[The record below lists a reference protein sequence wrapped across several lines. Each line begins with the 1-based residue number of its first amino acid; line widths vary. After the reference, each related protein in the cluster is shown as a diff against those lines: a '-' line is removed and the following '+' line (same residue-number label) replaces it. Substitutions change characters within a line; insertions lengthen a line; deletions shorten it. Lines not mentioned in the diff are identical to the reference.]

1 MIATYGPTSPPKRSP
16 IPVPHMSAGRYLT
29 AHRYVVGWQGV
40 GLVKIGCTS
49 NIQRVRRFVSMRDG
63 ELIDLAWYDVLY
75 HDVRAEVWLDQVAR
89 TMWPGAF
96 RTKDDARKFMGRQT
110 GGWTE
115 FLKVPVSD
123 WPELRRLAAI

>member
-1 MIATYGPTSPPKRSP
+1 MSLPSDNLLQPDAYTAGTRERRRGVMIPY
-16 IPVPHMSAGRYLT
+16 
-29 AHRYVVGWQGV
+29 
-40 GLVKIGCTS
+40 
-49 NIQRVRRFVSMRDG
+49 
-63 ELIDLAWYDVLY
+63 
-75 HDVRAEVWLDQVAR
+75 VRAEVWLDQVAR

-96 RTKDDARKFMGRQT
+96 RTKDDARKFMGCQT